1 MGAYMQLGIIPKI
14 GTPPNTSG
22 MHRDSRTS
30 NYFFRCVCFHVSIF
44 RLWIFFSG
52 ETTEEICQSVSH
64 LTTAQ
69 YKLFLSEILVEHL
82 SPIREKIEYYLKNR
96 DHLETVLIDGSRQ
109 AQDIAEVT
117 MVEVRKLVGLRNN
130 WRVIVLFRFVMIYD
144 NKIFMEIRIGLF
156 F

>member
-1 MGAYMQLGIIPKI
+1 M
-14 GTPPNTSG
+14 
-22 MHRDSRTS
+22 
-30 NYFFRCVCFHVSIF
+30 
-44 RLWIFFSG
+44 
-52 ETTEEICQSVSH
+52 SH

-96 DHLETVLIDGSRQ
+96 DHLETILIDGSRQ

-130 WRVIVLFRFVMIYD
+130 
-144 NKIFMEIRIGLF
+144 
-156 F
+156 